1 MSGPNQ
7 AIGLNGRLAARWARR
22 AVDRLRKERV
32 EIDELNVFP
41 VPDGD
46 TGTNMYHTLRAAYLA
61 VEELTGPVTLPQ
73 VVAALAEGAGRG
85 ARGNSGLIL
94 AVALQGVADAL
105 DGVTV
110 ATPEAMAEALELAS
124 ARARQ
129 SVARPV
135 DGTMLTVLDAMAT
148 EAAEKAADGANLI
161 ELISAVR
168 LRSRSALRETTGQL
182 PVLREAA
189 VVDAGSTG
197 IVELF
202 DLLYATVT
210 GRTPQDSMLGE
221 VTRSPRIVH
230 QASADEL
237 EIVAILATTPTSTDS
252 DQTTSTLAEAL
263 DELGGTSIV
272 INGSKVHVH
281 VADEATAVTV
291 LDHLAGFGIAR
302 LNMEDLRLHEEEGE
316 THLVAIVSGTG
327 LLMHCALNG
336 ASALSPDS
344 GDVRAM
350 TRDII
355 AEEEREVIVV
365 PSSTTVLKA
374 LGQVS
379 GGQVV
384 RSRNVATLLSALA
397 VYDPF
402 APSAEIFADMTEAA
416 AGTRVGTIVSAEQ
429 LALNPP
435 TGALPVIDDVPGAG
449 SDPDSTF
456 GSRRESALES
466 DTGLDS
472 GTAGMRR
479 IPLSHPS
486 QFYRV
491 FIDGK
496 VKTQS
501 TELTTLV
508 EKLADRLLGAGGEL
522 LTVVHG
528 PGCAPDVLSHL
539 RDWIR
544 KSHSQV
550 RFQDI
555 DSRDRATLLI
565 MGVE

>member
-1 MSGPNQ
+1 MSTANH

-22 AVDRLRKERV
+22 AVDRLRRERE

-46 TGTNMYHTLRAAYLA
+46 TGTNMYHTLRSAYLA
-61 VEELTGPVTLPQ
+61 VEDLTGPVTLPQ
-73 VVAALAEGAGRG
+73 VVAALADGAGRG

-110 ATPEAMAEALELAS
+110 ATPEAMAAALELAS

-129 SVARPV
+129 AVARPV

-148 EAAEKAADGANLI
+148 EAREQVEDGADLI
-161 ELISAVR
+161 DLITAVR
-168 LRSRSALRETTGQL
+168 MRSRSALRETTGQL
-182 PVLREAA
+182 HVLHEAQ

-221 VTRSPRIVH
+221 VSRAPKITH
-230 QASADEL
+230 QARAEEL
-237 EIVAILATTPTSTDS
+237 EIVALLASAPD
-252 DQTTSTLAEAL
+252 STLAEAL
-263 DELGGTSIV
+263 DGVGGTSIV
-272 INGSKVHVH
+272 INGAKVHVH
-281 VADEATAVTV
+281 VPDETVATTV
-291 LDHLAGFGIAR
+291 LDRLGEYGIVR
-302 LNMEDLRLHEEEGE
+302 LDMEDLRLHEEEGE
-316 THLVAIVSGTG
+316 TRLVALVQGTG

-336 ASALSPDS
+336 ASSLSPDH
-344 GDVRAM
+344 DEVLRVL
-350 TRDII
+350 DDLI
-355 AEEEREVIVV
+355 ADEEREVIVV
-365 PSSTTVLKA
+365 PSSSTVLKS
-374 LGQVS
+374 LPTR
-379 GGQVV
+379 GGAQVV

-402 APSAEIFADMTEAA
+402 APADEIFADMTEAA

-429 LALNPP
+429 LELNPP
-435 TGALPVIDDVPGAG
+435 TGVMPIIDDEMVA
-449 SDPDSTF
+449 
-456 GSRRESALES
+456 RA
-466 DTGLDS
+466 
-472 GTAGMRR
+472 
-479 IPLSHPS
+479 HPS

-491 FIDGK
+491 FIEGK

-544 KSHSQV
+544 KSHAHV

>member
-46 TGTNMYHTLRAAYLA
+46 TGTNMYHTLRSAYLA

-73 VVAALAEGAGRG
+73 VVAALADGAGRG

-110 ATPEAMAEALELAS
+110 ATPEAMAAALELAS

-148 EAAEKAADGANLI
+148 EAREKAEAGVNLVD
-161 ELISAVR
+161 LISAVR

-182 PVLREAA
+182 PVLRDAE

-221 VTRSPRIVH
+221 ITGSPRVVH
-230 QASADEL
+230 QAGTDEL
-237 EIVAILATTPTSTDS
+237 EIVALLAADPASSDGGRPTSP
-252 DQTTSTLAEAL
+252 LAEAL
-263 DELGGTSIV
+263 DDLGGTSIV
-272 INGSKVHVH
+272 INGPKVHVH

-291 LDHLAGFGIAR
+291 LDHLAGYGIVR
-302 LNMEDLRLHEEEGE
+302 LDMEDLRLHEEEGE

-336 ASALSPDS
+336 ATALTPDS
-344 GDVRAM
+344 GAAVRL
-350 TRDII
+350 TTDII
-355 AEEEREVIVV
+355 AEDEREVLVV
-365 PSSTTVLKA
+365 PSSTTMLKS
-374 LGQVS
+374 LGQVT
-379 GGQVV
+379 GGHVV

-397 VYDPF
+397 VYDQF
-402 APSAEIFADMTEAA
+402 APAVEIFADMTEAA

-429 LALNPP
+429 LALHPP
-435 TGALPVIDDVPGAG
+435 TGALPAIDDAAG
-449 SDPDSTF
+449 SQPTRS
-456 GSRRESALES
+456 
-466 DTGLDS
+466 
-472 GTAGMRR
+472 
-479 IPLSHPS
+479 IPASHPS

-528 PGCAPDVLSHL
+528 PGCAPDVLSQL
-539 RDWIR
+539 RDWIS
-544 KSHSQV
+544 KSHAQV

>member
-110 ATPEAMAEALELAS
+110 ATPEAMAQALELAS

-148 EAAEKAADGANLI
+148 EAAEKAEDGANLI

-182 PVLREAA
+182 PVLREAE

-237 EIVAILATTPTSTDS
+237 EIVAVLATAPASTDS
-252 DQTTSTLAEAL
+252 EGTTSTLAEAL

-272 INGSKVHVH
+272 INGPKVHVH

-291 LDHLAGFGIAR
+291 LDHLAGFGIVR
-302 LNMEDLRLHEEEGE
+302 LDMEDLRLHEEEGE

-379 GGQVV
+379 GAQVV

-402 APSAEIFADMTEAA
+402 APSGEIFADMTEAA

-435 TGALPVIDDVPGAG
+435 TGALPVIDDAPGT
-449 SDPDSTF
+449 SSSPDSTP
-456 GSRRESALES
+456 
-466 DTGLDS
+466 DS
-472 GTAGMRR
+472 GTASDSATVGVRR

-528 PGCAPDVLSHL
+528 PGCASDVLSHL

-544 KSHSQV
+544 KSHAQV

>member
-1 MSGPNQ
+1 MSTANQ

-46 TGTNMYHTLRAAYLA
+46 TGTNMYHTLRSAYLA
-61 VEELTGPVTLPQ
+61 VEELTGLVTLPQ
-73 VVAALAEGAGRG
+73 VVAALADGAGRG

-110 ATPEAMAEALELAS
+110 ATPNAMAAALELAS
-124 ARARQ
+124 ERARK
-129 SVARPV
+129 SVGRPV

-148 EAAEKAADGANLI
+148 QAREMAESGANLI
-161 ELISAVR
+161 ELISSVR

-182 PVLREAA
+182 SVLREAE

-221 VTRSPRIVH
+221 ITGSPRIVH
-230 QASADEL
+230 QAGADEL
-237 EIVAILATTPTSTDS
+237 EIVATLATDPASIAPVS
-252 DQTTSTLAEAL
+252 VAPGSAAAEGPASPLAEAL
-263 DELGGTSIV
+263 DALGGTSIV
-272 INGSKVHVH
+272 INGAKVHVH

-291 LDHLAGFGIAR
+291 LDHLAGFGIVR
-302 LNMEDLRLHEEEGE
+302 LDMEDLRLHEEEGE
-316 THLVAIVSGTG
+316 THLVAIVQGTG

-336 ASALSPDS
+336 ATALTPGS
-344 GDVRAM
+344 GDVVRV
-350 TRDII
+350 TNDII
-355 AEEEREVIVV
+355 AEEEREVLVI
-365 PSSTTVLKA
+365 PSSTTA
-374 LGQVS
+374 LRLLGSVA
-379 GGQVV
+379 GGRVV

-402 APSAEIFADMTEAA
+402 APAGEIFADMTEAA
-416 AGTRVGTIVSAEQ
+416 AGTRVGTIASLEQ
-429 LALNPP
+429 LALDPH
-435 TGALPVIDDVPGAG
+435 TEALPTIDD
-449 SDPDSTF
+449 S
-456 GSRRESALES
+456 
-466 DTGLDS
+466 
-472 GTAGMRR
+472 RR
-479 IPLSHPS
+479 IPRSHPS

-522 LTVVHG
+522 LTLVHG
-528 PGCAPDVLSHL
+528 PGCPPDVLDSL
-539 RDWIR
+539 REWIR
-544 KSHSQV
+544 KSHAQV

-555 DSRDRATLLI
+555 DSRDRATLII